1 MPIGRAVSISRR
13 AKSIVTLNISTRSF
27 FIALYNTNNESSIKI
42 VPLIISEAYPSGV
55 PTASMLCGCSRARNQ
70 NPGIFLVCRGGV
82 EKPNCVRRTSAA
94 VTASS
99 GGRGIRT

>member
-42 VPLIISEAYPSGV
+42 VPLIMERLNKGLAHGE
-55 PTASMLCGCSRARNQ
+55 M
-70 NPGIFLVCRGGV
+70 
-82 EKPNCVRRTSAA
+82 E
-94 VTASS
+94 
-99 GGRGIRT
+99 